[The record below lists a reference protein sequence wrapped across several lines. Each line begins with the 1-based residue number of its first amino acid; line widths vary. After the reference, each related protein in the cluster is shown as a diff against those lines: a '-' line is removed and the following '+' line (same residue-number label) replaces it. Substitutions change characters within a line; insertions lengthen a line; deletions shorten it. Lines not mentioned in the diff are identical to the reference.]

1 MLRRLAG
8 LTSGTTADA
17 TQTATPRIFGRRR
30 AAEAKPPPESAPEGK
45 GGAAG
50 PAEAKGAPPTA
61 ADAKTAAPPA
71 AEAKAGAAGV
81 AAAKA
86 APPPLAD
93 VARELERLGATAYAA
108 AASRRAAAL
117 TVEDL
122 RAMRAPDLARL
133 CEDLGFGAEA
143 AAAYGAKFAEH
154 GLDGWVA
161 AEVDDWEDYAE
172 VGLSRDHATVLCCVA
187 RAARGRAAAGAPAAP
202 AAAPALSDA
211 ERAALAAAD
220 RAAAET
226 GEGLSLIHI

>member
-1 MLRRLAG
+1 MRPLRNLASSSSVF
-8 LTSGTTADA
+8 LPA
-17 TQTATPRIFGRRR
+17 GRPLSFLLGSAR
-30 AAEAKPPPESAPEGK
+30 AASPFESATCSRVHVG
-45 GGAAG
+45 
-50 PAEAKGAPPTA
+50 T
-61 ADAKTAAPPA
+61 D
-71 AEAKAGAAGV
+71 
-81 AAAKA
+81 
-86 APPPLAD
+86 
-93 VARELERLGATAYAA
+93 ERPH

-187 RAARGRAAAGAPAAP
+187 RAARGRAAA
-202 AAAPALSDA
+202 
-211 ERAALAAAD
+211 RAIVS
-220 RAAAET
+220 RAQSET
-226 GEGLSLIHI
+226 SSTQSYE